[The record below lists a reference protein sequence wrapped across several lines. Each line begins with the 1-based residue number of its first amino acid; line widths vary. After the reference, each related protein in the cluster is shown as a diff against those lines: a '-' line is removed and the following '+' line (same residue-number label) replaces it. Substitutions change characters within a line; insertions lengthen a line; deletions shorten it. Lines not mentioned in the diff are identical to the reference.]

1 LPRSM
6 SETGGKRKL
15 PRTTTDSAGEVTKPV
30 SPETEVHPAVS
41 TERDVE
47 ASKGQSTTPSKAA
60 KIVRQRSGRSWP
72 PAYRRRGGGMAQQQL
87 GALAGS
93 TVTDA
98 PVGAAESADGQT
110 EA

>member
-1 LPRSM
+1 M

-15 PRTTTDSAGEVTKPV
+15 PRTTTDSAGEIAKPI
-30 SPETEVHPAVS
+30 SPEAEVHQAVS
-41 TERDVE
+41 TERDVD
-47 ASKGQSTTPSKAA
+47 ASKGQSNTPAKAA

-87 GALAGS
+87 VATAGS
-93 TVTDA
+93 TVADA
-98 PVGAAESADGQT
+98 PVGAAESADVQT

>member
-1 LPRSM
+1 M

-15 PRTTTDSAGEVTKPV
+15 PRTTTDSAGEVTKPI
-30 SPETEVHPAVS
+30 SPETEVHRAVS
-41 TERDVE
+41 TERDVD
-47 ASKGQSTTPSKAA
+47 ASKGQSTHTPAKAA

-72 PAYRRRGGGMAQQQL
+72 PAYRRRGGSMAQQQL
-87 GALAGS
+87 AAPAGS
-93 TVTDA
+93 MVAEA

>member
-1 LPRSM
+1 M

-15 PRTTTDSAGEVTKPV
+15 LRTITDPAGEVTKPL
-30 SPETEVHPAVS
+30 SPETEVHQAVS
-41 TERDVE
+41 AERDVD
-47 ASKGQSTTPSKAA
+47 ASKGQAKAA

-72 PAYRRRGGGMAQQQL
+72 PSYRRRGGGIAQQQL
-87 GALAGS
+87 AAPAGS
-93 TVTDA
+93 VVAEA

>member
-1 LPRSM
+1 MPRSM